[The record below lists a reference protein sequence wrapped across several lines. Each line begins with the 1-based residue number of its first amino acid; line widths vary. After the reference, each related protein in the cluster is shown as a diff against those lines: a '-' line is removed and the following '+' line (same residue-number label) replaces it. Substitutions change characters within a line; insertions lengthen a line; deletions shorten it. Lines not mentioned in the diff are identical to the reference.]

1 MDALSQ
7 PHGFM
12 SHHLVLKKARQL
24 CLLVRIGLIAE
35 IEDYH
40 KTFSIIPLEV
50 SSWRKVI
57 KPDATTCTN
66 APSISK
72 TVQENVPIKGKT
84 KAASEILKV
93 VITFLH
99 LLHNTNPRWI
109 SFSPVEGNRCLE
121 HISFTFNQSLAL
133 NFIGWK
139 AYSFLLNVLGVLVG
153 KFLTLK
159 KKKLVW
165 SLLTQY
171 LWWPPSRGGEIL
183 CQCSANSILISY
195 QKCRPCEEKK
205 KTLFHLSLS
214 CIYHLSSFSKK

>member
-1 MDALSQ
+1 MSFWGELMTKQCVQQAKLHATKMTHPTNYSTKPFDQKRIFQIYIFSHFPGRSQWGLDSLWYHFPLNSVAKQQDMYALSQ

-12 SHHLVLKKARQL
+12 SHHLVLNKARQL

-109 SFSPVEGNRCLE
+109 SFSPV
-121 HISFTFNQSLAL
+121 
-133 NFIGWK
+133 
-139 AYSFLLNVLGVLVG
+139 
-153 KFLTLK
+153 
-159 KKKLVW
+159 
-165 SLLTQY
+165 
-171 LWWPPSRGGEIL
+171 
-183 CQCSANSILISY
+183 
-195 QKCRPCEEKK
+195 
-205 KTLFHLSLS
+205 
-214 CIYHLSSFSKK
+214 

>member
-139 AYSFLLNVLGVLVG
+139 AYSFFTERSWCFSWKISNFEEE
-153 KFLTLK
+153 KT
-159 KKKLVW
+159 
-165 SLLTQY
+165 
-171 LWWPPSRGGEIL
+171 
-183 CQCSANSILISY
+183 CLISFD
-195 QKCRPCEEKK
+195 PI
-205 KTLFHLSLS
+205 SLVTAVQRRWNFVPM
-214 CIYHLSSFSKK
+214 FSKQYFD